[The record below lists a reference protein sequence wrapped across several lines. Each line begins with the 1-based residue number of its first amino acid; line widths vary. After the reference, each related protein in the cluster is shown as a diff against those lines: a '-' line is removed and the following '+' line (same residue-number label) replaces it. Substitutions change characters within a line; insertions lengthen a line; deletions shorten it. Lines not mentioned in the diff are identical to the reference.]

1 MTQSY
6 NKVLYIFGLGGHAKV
21 ILSEILVLGTYQ
33 EIIFIAPK
41 NYSKVTVKI
50 NNVIYKVI
58 NNINDLC
65 KLYNDNSYGVMGIGD
80 ISKRR
85 NIVDEILSKIPDF
98 KWTSIISSN
107 CIIADDVLIEDG
119 TVVVAGSIINTGTT
133 LGKHC
138 IVNTR
143 ATIDHDNQI
152 GDYVNINPSVVT
164 GGSVIIHDDVEI
176 GIGSVIKNNIIINKK
191 VMIGGNSFVNKD
203 CISDSLYFGNPIK
216 KIK

>member
-1 MTQSY
+1 MIQNY

-33 EIIFIAPK
+33 EIIFIAPS
-41 NYSKVTVKI
+41 NYSEVTIKI
-50 NNVIYKVI
+50 NTVIYKVI
-58 NNINDLC
+58 NNINDLS
-65 KLYNDNSYGVMGIGD
+65 KLYNDNSYGVIGIGD

-85 NIVDEILSKIPDF
+85 NIADEILSKIPDF

-107 CIIADDVLIEDG
+107 CIIADDALIEDG

-176 GIGSVIKNNIIINKK
+176 GIGSVIKNNIIINKN

>member
-1 MTQSY
+1 MIQNY

-33 EIIFIAPK
+33 EIIFIAPS
-41 NYSKVTVKI
+41 NYSEVTIKI

-58 NNINDLC
+58 NNINDLS
-65 KLYNDNSYGVMGIGD
+65 KLYNDNSYGVIGIGD

-85 NIVDEILSKIPDF
+85 NIADEILSKIPDF

-107 CIIADDVLIEDG
+107 CIIADDALIEDG
-119 TVVVAGSIINTGTT
+119 TVVVAVSIINTGTT

-176 GIGSVIKNNIIINKK
+176 GIGSVIKNNIIINKN